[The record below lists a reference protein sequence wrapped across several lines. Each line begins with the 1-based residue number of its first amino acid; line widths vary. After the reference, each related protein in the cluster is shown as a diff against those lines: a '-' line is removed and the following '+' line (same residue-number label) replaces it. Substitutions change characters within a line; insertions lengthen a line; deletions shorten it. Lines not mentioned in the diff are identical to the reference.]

1 MSVSLKLAR
10 VGKRN
15 QPVYRIVAAETR
27 YKRNGKILAQLGIY
41 DPSQNPAVFN
51 LDRKAFD
58 AWTQKGAI
66 VSTGLKKLLKESK

>member
-27 YKRNGKILAQLGIY
+27 DKRNGKILAQIGLY
-41 DPSQNPAVFN
+41 DPSQKPAVFN
-51 LDRKAFD
+51 LNQKAFES
-58 AWTQKGAI
+58 WVQRGAI
-66 VSTGLKKLLKESK
+66 ITTGLRKLLKENK